1 MKLRVNRDIAALLQ
15 EVRTSVNGRE
25 RGEQQ
30 DTISWDELKDLYMQS
45 GYASRGIRLKTICQG
60 SSIEP
65 DKTVSLGSVGGQK
78 KSPELVKHLEQ
89 LQRRLDQKLY
99 DDMVKDV
106 TVGERR
112 AREQEGVS
120 FRGYTE
126 QMRFGAHVVSMMA
139 VFFMFGYMASYRL
152 FESESHRILCGIVLM
167 FCGMVMETVLLC
179 LKENKVHHSASSL
192 EKKKKK
198 DKTRMNIPTTG
209 KQHQA

>member
-30 DTISWDELKDLYMQS
+30 DTISWDELKDLYRQS

-89 LQRRLDQKLY
+89 FQILY
-99 DDMVKDV
+99 SN
-106 TVGERR
+106 
-112 AREQEGVS
+112 AP
-120 FRGYTE
+120 
-126 QMRFGAHVVSMMA
+126 MMIVIWNRKRIIYIYYR
-139 VFFMFGYMASYRL
+139 VFTY
-152 FESESHRILCGIVLM
+152 
-167 FCGMVMETVLLC
+167 LL
-179 LKENKVHHSASSL
+179 H
-192 EKKKKK
+192 
-198 DKTRMNIPTTG
+198 G
-209 KQHQA
+209 